1 MVHNCKHCSSV
12 NVGMCE
18 ICEMEGEPDSDGGVR
33 LNGDDGSVDLHG
45 HVALGGDQIL
55 VENLICD
62 Q

>member
-1 MVHNCKHCSSV
+1 
-12 NVGMCE
+12 
-18 ICEMEGEPDSDGGVR
+18 MEGELDSDSGVR
-33 LNGDDGSVDLHG
+33 LNGVDGSVDLHG